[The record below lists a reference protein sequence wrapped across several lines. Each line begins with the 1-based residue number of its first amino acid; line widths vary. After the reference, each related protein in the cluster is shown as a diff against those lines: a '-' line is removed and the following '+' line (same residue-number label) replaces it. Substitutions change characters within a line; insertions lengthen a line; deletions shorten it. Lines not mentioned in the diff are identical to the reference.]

1 MIVNLPEMVAQT
13 NMDAESVARLK
24 TELSKFST
32 WLSRNSA
39 KFFCA
44 KYEKPSAE
52 YLENAR

>member
-1 MIVNLPEMVAQT
+1 
-13 NMDAESVARLK
+13 MDAEAVSRLK

-32 WLSRNSA
+32 WLSRNSS

-52 YLENAR
+52 YVENAR